1 MFFLTFKPP
10 ETFKSVKNDSFL
22 HLVVIVPECSRE
34 SEEQCQTE
42 LEEECEIEE
51 VEQCGPVS
59 KQTCNSVQEERCDI
73 VQKERNSLSLFD
85 SRL

>member
-1 MFFLTFKPP
+1 MYL
-10 ETFKSVKNDSFL
+10 ESCKNDSFL

-51 VEQCGPVS
+51 VEQCSPVS
-59 KQTCNSVQEERCDI
+59 KQTCNSVQKERCDI
-73 VQKERNSLSLFD
+73 VEKESLFD
-85 SRL
+85 SRLQIHPLTTTQHHYF